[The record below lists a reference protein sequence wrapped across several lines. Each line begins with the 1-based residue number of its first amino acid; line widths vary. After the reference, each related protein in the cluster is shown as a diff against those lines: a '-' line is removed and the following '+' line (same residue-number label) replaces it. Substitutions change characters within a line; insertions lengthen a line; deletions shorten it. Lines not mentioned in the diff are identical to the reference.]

1 MKRHRRQTM
10 GTSARTH
17 QWRTA
22 KTIAVALS
30 IAALA
35 GPAGPLAAQEVI
47 ELPAE
52 DRPLDADFEEIYR
65 LGSLDG
71 GGWDTFGRVAG
82 VGFDGAGN
90 LYILDTG
97 AVRIYV
103 VDLQANLV
111 RQFIGE
117 GEGPGEFGGS
127 YPLPFALLRDGRVA
141 VYDTGRMGF
150 ALFGADGEFERTI
163 PLGGPQTH
171 FPLIGG
177 IQAFPGMDR
186 VLSTAEVNY
195 LRRTEPSPDDEAPAP
210 SFRYVM
216 SYDLSGEQVDI
227 DSVASGWWPPVDPDG
242 AFRPRLRAG
251 VLPSG
256 AVVYSDSSSY
266 AIKFAVPG
274 GRVTRILTRPFR
286 PSPVTDRI
294 RAAEI
299 ERRLEGL
306 GDGGGDP
313 FREAMIEW
321 ERGQIEEMEFFSEIP
336 VVLSLRTSW
345 EGTIWVLHR
354 GDEGTE
360 GNPIDLISSDGRY
373 LGTFAPGS
381 TAIPSAFGPNGLA
394 AFVETT
400 DLDVPYVV
408 VKRLPEGMR

>member
-1 MKRHRRQTM
+1 M
-10 GTSARTH
+10 H
-17 QWRTA
+17 QWRSV

-30 IAALA
+30 ITALA
-35 GPAGPLAAQEVI
+35 ATAFPLAAQEVI
-47 ELPAE
+47 ELSAE
-52 DRPLDADFEEIYR
+52 DRPLAADFEEIYR

-71 GGWDTFGRVAG
+71 GDWDTFGSVDG

-103 VDLQANLV
+103 VDLQGNLA
-111 RQFIGE
+111 RQFIAE
-117 GEGPGEFGGS
+117 GEGPGEFGGN
-127 YPLPFALLRDGRVA
+127 YAAALEFAVLSDGRVT
-141 VYDTGRMGF
+141 VYDMGRMGF

-163 PLGGPQTH
+163 PLAGPQTLSPM
-171 FPLIGG
+171 FSG
-177 IQAFPGMDR
+177 IQAFPELDR
-186 VLSTAEVNY
+186 VLSTTEVAY
-195 LRRTEPSPDDEAPAP
+195 LGRTAPSADDEAPAP
-210 SFRYVM
+210 SFRYVL
-216 SYDLSGEQVDI
+216 SYDLSGEQVRI
-227 DSVASGWWPPVDPDG
+227 DSVAAGWRPSGDPE
-242 AFRPRLRAG
+242 AFRPRLVAG
-251 VLPSG
+251 VLPTG
-256 AVVYSDSSSY
+256 EVVYTDSSSF
-266 AIKFAVPG
+266 AIKFAEPG

-286 PSPVTDRI
+286 PSPVTDRMK
-294 RAAEI
+294 AAEI
-299 ERRLEGL
+299 ERQLERL

-313 FREAMIEW
+313 MRQRMIEFR
-321 ERGQIEEMEFFSEIP
+321 RGQIEKMEFFPEIP
-336 VVLSLRTSW
+336 VVLSLKTSW